1 MRAPPPLDTA
11 STVVVAPDVLSTQ
24 LGTEQVM
31 LNLRDGTYYGLDE
44 VGSRIWMLLQS
55 PVQVGS
61 ICDAIA
67 GEYDVEADRCRAD
80 VFRLLHELMQRGLV
94 EIRTSP

>member
-1 MRAPPPLDTA
+1 MTASPPLDAA

-24 LGTEQVM
+24 LGSEHVM

-44 VGSRIWMLLQS
+44 VGSRIWMLLQT
-55 PVQVGS
+55 PIQVAG
-61 ICDAIA
+61 ICDVIA
-67 GEYDVEADRCRAD
+67 GEYDVDADRCRAD
-80 VFRLLHELMQRGLV
+80 VFRLLHELMRRGLV